1 LTVLPFNYFP
11 YMVIF
16 PISLESMIRLLQNTD
31 EENDTTKIFLLLNL
45 KDQWR

>member
-1 LTVLPFNYFP
+1 
-11 YMVIF
+11 MVIF